1 MEIQAPGCTIR
12 YTTDGSEPTASSPV
26 YSGAV
31 AVGGTVTIRARAF
44 MDGRLPSDDASVSL
58 IVGRV
63 HDMPVIFLSTDDA
76 NLYDYNTGIFA
87 DGPGKS
93 ATFPFKGANF
103 WKDWERPIHFE
114 YMDEKGN
121 AQVQF
126 NAGIKVFGQYSRAL
140 DQKSFSINLR
150 DKYGPTEVCYPFF
163 KNQRHQCVFRLC
175 AAQLGA
181 G

>member
-1 MEIQAPGCTIR
+1 MIC
-12 YTTDGSEPTASSPV
+12 
-26 YSGAV
+26 
-31 AVGGTVTIRARAF
+31 
-44 MDGRLPSDDASVSL
+44 
-58 IVGRV
+58 
-63 HDMPVIFLSTDDA
+63 PVIFLSTDDA

-163 KNQRHQCVFRLC
+163 KNNDINVFSAFVLRSSGQDNTSAHIRDCLLRHGGKGADGSGYHGLPAGGGIYQRQI
-175 AAQLGA
+175 
-181 G
+181 